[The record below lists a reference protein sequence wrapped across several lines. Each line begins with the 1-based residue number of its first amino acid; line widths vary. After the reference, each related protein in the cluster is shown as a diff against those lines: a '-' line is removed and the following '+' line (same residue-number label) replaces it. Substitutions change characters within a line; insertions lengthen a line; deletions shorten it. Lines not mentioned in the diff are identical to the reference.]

1 MSFFYRYIIGERFV
15 LLFSFKVSEGF
26 EINFKVF
33 VLVVKEDFVE
43 G

>member
-1 MSFFYRYIIGERFV
+1 MSFFYRHTIGERFV
-15 LLFSFKVSEGF
+15 LLLSSKASEGL
-26 EINFKVF
+26 EINFKVS